1 MAAPHSNGAARN
13 VSTYLKYFRNVK
25 GQRGFKSTLAFF
37 SEPEG
42 LSPDGGL
49 SYPISAKP
57 YQTGEPRG
65 LSPSGGKTPAKPHV
79 SLRPCAHSAQSERG
93 SAPERRPWGRKRRK
107 REAFRRAFLE
117 RLAYL
122 YIPRALWAQ
131 CGVKGHCPLC
141 EP

>member
-65 LSPSGGKTPAKPHV
+65 LSPSGGKTPAKPH
-79 SLRPCAHSAQSERG
+79 SLEQPCAPMARSPGCRG
-93 SAPERRPWGRKRRK
+93 TAPALP
-107 REAFRRAFLE
+107 L
-117 RLAYL
+117 RLLRVYL
-122 YIPRALWAQ
+122 LFIKEVLRY
-131 CGVKGHCPLC
+131 
-141 EP
+141 E